1 TSNPGVLT
9 VTRIAGS
16 DRQDTAA
23 KVSAATFA
31 ANVPVVFVA
40 TGGNFP
46 DALAAAPAAA
56 KQNGPLLLVD
66 RDSMSQPV
74 RDELRRLKPS
84 KIVVVGSDLSVSERL
99 ATELAAY
106 AKTGEVQ
113 RIGGVDRYDTA
124 AQLVEAAFPKGSS
137 QAWLATGEKFPDAL
151 AAAAAAGSVRA
162 PVLLINGGQSTVDD
176 RTRSLVR
183 GLGVKKLTIAGDPLS
198 VSTGIETS
206 FGITPVRIGG
216 TDRYDTSVLLNR
228 DAFTAASTVYLAT
241 GEKFPDAL
249 AGANAAGFTRNPLYT
264 VKPDCVPQAVLDDID
279 DLGATKVVLL
289 GGPNTLS
296 EGVASLTA
304 CR

>member
-1 TSNPGVLT
+1 VV
-9 VTRIAGS
+9 VTRIAGV

-23 KVSAATFA
+23 KVSAATFK
-31 ANVPVVFVA
+31 ANVPVVFIA

-66 RDSMSQPV
+66 QDSMSQPV

-84 KIVVVGSDLSVSERL
+84 KIVVVGSNLSVSDRL
-99 ATELAAY
+99 VTELAAY

-124 AQLVEAAFPKGSS
+124 AKLVEAAFPKGSS

-162 PVLLINGGQSTVDD
+162 PVLLVNGGLNAVDD
-176 RTRSLVR
+176 TTRSLVQ

-198 VSTGIETS
+198 VSTGIENS
-206 FGITPVRIGG
+206 FRITPIRIGG
-216 TDRYDTSVLLNR
+216 VDRYDTSVQLNR
-228 DAFTAASTVYLAT
+228 AAFTAASTVYLAT

-249 AGANAAGFTRNPLYT
+249 SGAAAAGFTRNPLYT
-264 VKPDCVPQAVLDDID
+264 VKPDCVPQPVLDDIKS
-279 DLGATKVVLL
+279 LGATSVVLL
-289 GGPNTLS
+289 GGTGTLS
-296 EGVASLTA
+296 DGVASLTA
-304 CR
+304 CS